1 MLFSTNFTLRDM
13 LHFSWFIGFTVEV
26 KPNENIEGRWFDLS
40 MKNSNYLNEER
51 FYVFDKFPENI
62 KQIGEQPEENRIYV
76 EDYVVT
82 YMHRI
87 FREKA
92 ENSLVVFVGKK
103 GKGAAQGGIFVY
115 GAIEVEMDLLLW
127 REQFTAQ
134 VWDGIH
140 EQVHQYF
147 SEGEVL
153 GWGCGVNIG
162 NSEIKKAVAGIQR
175 KHFSREG
182 QILFY
187 WDYSEE
193 EESVCRWENGGVQSV
208 PGYLIYY
215 GKNPKMQEYMLR
227 GKEKES
233 FEAGYKDTVM
243 ESVRTVIQKKEHLK
257 QEKKPAFFAA
267 GGMLLVLVLVG
278 GWLLV
283 QSSRKI
289 EDLESAIM
297 TLSQEP
303 LDKPSPSQRSEGGDG
318 KGNKNTAVPSSTGEF
333 ADFEKKSLDIK
344 SSAVPQAAATQ
355 KPSVSKKPAATQVP
369 SVSGKPAATQKPSV
383 SGKPVATRK
392 PSDPGTPAATQKPPA
407 SPKSPGGSAGGKNN
421 NSAGGGN
428 ATGTSGVTRANS
440 YVVQKGDTLSQIVWR
455 QYHTMAYMEQV
466 KKINNIQNENEIQ
479 IGQRI
484 ILPLYRK

>member
-1 MLFSTNFTLRDM
+1 MENN
-13 LHFSWFIGFTVEV
+13 HF
-26 KPNENIEGRWFDLS
+26 
-40 MKNSNYLNEER
+40 MNEER
-51 FYVFDKFPENI
+51 FYIFDKFPENI

-103 GKGAAQGGIFVY
+103 GEGAAQGSTFLY

-127 REQFTAQ
+127 REKFTAQ
-134 VWDGIH
+134 VWDEIH

-147 SEGEVL
+147 SGGEVL

-162 NSEIKKAVAGIQR
+162 NSQIKKAVAGIQR

-257 QEKKPAFFAA
+257 QEKKPAFYAA
-267 GGMLLVLVLVG
+267 GGMLLVLALVG

-303 LDKPSPSQRSEGGDG
+303 LDDSDSSQKADKGDG
-318 KGNKNTAVPSSTGEF
+318 KEKKNTTASSATGEF
-333 ADFEKKSLDIK
+333 ANFEKKSLDIASSAAPQSIVPQKPPNEKK
-344 SSAVPQAAATQ
+344 SSEPERPSGSEKATATQ
-355 KPSVSKKPAATQVP
+355 KPLG
-369 SVSGKPAATQKPSV
+369 SGKPS
-383 SGKPVATRK
+383 ATRK
-392 PSDPGTPAATQKPPA
+392 PSGSEKATATQKPLGSGMAAATQRPSAVQKSPA
-407 SPKSPGGSAGGKNN
+407 PQSSPGGNSVGKNN
-421 NSAGGGN
+421 SSAGGGN
-428 ATGTSGVTRANS
+428 VPEATQANS

-455 QYHTMAYMEQV
+455 QYHTVAYLEQI
-466 KKINNIQNENEIQ
+466 KKVNNIRNENEIQ

-484 ILPLYRK
+484 ILPLYKK

>member
-1 MLFSTNFTLRDM
+1 
-13 LHFSWFIGFTVEV
+13 
-26 KPNENIEGRWFDLS
+26 
-40 MKNSNYLNEER
+40 MKDSNYLNEER
-51 FYVFDKFPENI
+51 FYIFDKFPENI
-62 KQIGEQPEENRIYV
+62 KQIGEQPEANRIYV

-103 GKGAAQGGIFVY
+103 GEGAAQGSTFLY

-134 VWDGIH
+134 VWDEIH
-140 EQVHQYF
+140 EQIHQYF
-147 SEGEVL
+147 SGGEVL

-162 NSEIKKAVAGIQR
+162 NSQIKKAVAGIQR

-208 PGYLIYY
+208 SGYLIYY

-227 GKEKES
+227 GKEKQS

-257 QEKKPAFFAA
+257 QEKKPAFYAA
-267 GGMLLVLVLVG
+267 GGMLLVLALVG

-303 LDKPSPSQRSEGGDG
+303 LEDSDSSRKAGKEDGKAKKNAESPS
-318 KGNKNTAVPSSTGEF
+318 ATGEF
-333 ADFEKKSLDIK
+333 ADFEKKSLDIA
-344 SSAVPQAAATQ
+344 SSSSPQTIDSQ
-355 KPSVSKKPAATQVP
+355 KPPNAQKSPGP
-369 SVSGKPAATQKPSV
+369 GKPAATGNPTGT
-383 SGKPVATRK
+383 GKPAASRK
-392 PSDPGTPAATQKPPA
+392 PSGAERPAASRKPSGTEKPA
-407 SPKSPGGSAGGKNN
+407 VTGKPTVAQKSPATQNPMGGNADGKY
-421 NSAGGGN
+421 SGPAGGGN
-428 ATGTSGVTRANS
+428 SPEASQANS

-455 QYHTMAYMEQV
+455 QYHSMAYMERI
-466 KKINNIQNENEIQ
+466 KKVNNIQDENEIQ

-484 ILPLYRK
+484 ILPLYMK

>member
-1 MLFSTNFTLRDM
+1 
-13 LHFSWFIGFTVEV
+13 
-26 KPNENIEGRWFDLS
+26 

-51 FYVFDKFPENI
+51 FYIFDKFPENI

-103 GKGAAQGGIFVY
+103 GKGAAQGGTFLY

-134 VWDGIH
+134 VWDEIH

-147 SEGEVL
+147 SGGEVL

-162 NSEIKKAVAGIQR
+162 NSEVKKAVAGIQR

-243 ESVRTVIQKKEHLK
+243 ESVRAVIQKKEHLK
-257 QEKKPAFFAA
+257 QEKKPAFYAA
-267 GGMLLVLVLVG
+267 GGMLLVLALVG

-289 EDLESAIM
+289 ENLESAIM

-303 LDKPSPSQRSEGGDG
+303 LDKPSPSQKSEVGDG
-318 KGNKNTAVPSSTGEF
+318 KGNKNTAAPSSTGEF

-344 SSAVPQAAATQ
+344 SSAAPQAAATRKPSDTGKPAAIQ
-355 KPSVSKKPAATQVP
+355 KPSDT
-369 SVSGKPAATQKPSV
+369 GKPAATQKPL
-383 SGKPVATRK
+383 AAQK
-392 PSDPGTPAATQKPPA
+392 PSA
-407 SPKSPGGSAGGKNN
+407 SPKSPEGSAGGKNN
-421 NSAGGGN
+421 NPAGGGN
-428 ATGTSGVTRANS
+428 AMGTSGTTRANS

-466 KKINNIQNENEIQ
+466 KKVNNIQNENEIQ

>member
-1 MLFSTNFTLRDM
+1 MAMDM
-13 LHFSWFIGFTVEV
+13 LHFLWIIGL
-26 KPNENIEGRWFDLS
+26 KGRWIDLS
-40 MKNSNYLNEER
+40 MENNDYLNEER

-62 KQIGEQPEENRIYV
+62 KQIGEQPEGNRVYV

-103 GKGAAQGGIFVY
+103 GEGAAQGCIFLY

-134 VWDGIH
+134 VWDEIH

-147 SEGEVL
+147 SGGEVL

-162 NSEIKKAVAGIQR
+162 NSQIKKAVAGIQR

-193 EESVCRWENGGVQSV
+193 EESICRWDHGGVQSV

-243 ESVRTVIQKKEHLK
+243 ESVRTVIQKKERLK
-257 QEKKPAFFAA
+257 PEKKPAFYAA
-267 GGMLLVLVLVG
+267 GGMLLALALVG

-303 LDKPSPSQRSEGGDG
+303 LDKPSATRG
-318 KGNKNTAVPSSTGEF
+318 KGKKDAEAPSATGEF

-344 SSAVPQAAATQ
+344 SSAAP
-355 KPSVSKKPAATQVP
+355 PSK
-369 SVSGKPAATQKPSV
+369 
-383 SGKPVATRK
+383 
-392 PSDPGTPAATQKPPA
+392 ATQKPPA
-407 SPKSPGGSAGGKNN
+407 VQKPSVSRKPSATRKPSVSEKPAATKRPSATPKPSVSQKPSTPQSSPVGNAGGKNN
-421 NSAGGGN
+421 SPARPSFAPGG
-428 ATGTSGVTRANS
+428 SGIPQGNS

-455 QYHTMAYMEQV
+455 QYHTMAYLERI
-466 KKINNIQNENEIQ
+466 KKVNNIQNEHEIQ

-484 ILPLYRK
+484 ILPLYKK